1 MKIKLLLS
9 ALSIACATTYSTA
22 AMAGSGASLSQ
33 KNDGISATMTGS
45 VSSWLS
51 SLLGAPRTNAKV
63 TSYPEG
69 DGPACYAPD
78 GRPIYLES
86 KCQALYPDPPPICGL
101 GTNKPCP
108 TKDPCGRSCVVTV
121 DPGP

>member
-1 MKIKLLLS
+1 MKLKLLLS
-9 ALSIACATTYSTA
+9 ALSIACAITYSTTV
-22 AMAGSGASLSQ
+22 MAGSGASISQ
-33 KNDGISATMTGS
+33 KDDSFSVPMTGG
-45 VSSWLS
+45 VSGWLS
-51 SLLGAPRTNAKV
+51 ALLGASRTNAKV

-78 GRPIYLES
+78 GKPIYLES
-86 KCQALYPDPPPICGL
+86 KCQTLYPDPPPTCGA

-108 TKDPCGRSCVVTV
+108 IKEPCGRSCVVTV